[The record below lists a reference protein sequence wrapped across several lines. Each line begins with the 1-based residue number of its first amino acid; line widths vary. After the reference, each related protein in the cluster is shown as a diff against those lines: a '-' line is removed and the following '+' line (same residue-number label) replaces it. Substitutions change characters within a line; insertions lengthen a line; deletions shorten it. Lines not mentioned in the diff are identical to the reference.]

1 MTITRTASAVAVVLV
16 LYSNVSAQDA
26 LARAKDLYASAAYDE
41 ALALLNQFDNG
52 SSNNIVEV
60 DQYRAFCLLALGRSD
75 DARKVIQQIVET
87 SPSFRPSEA
96 QASPRLQQTFQDV
109 RRRVLPSI
117 VRQSYADGKAAFER
131 KDFDL
136 AMRRF
141 DSVIT
146 LLNDPDIG
154 GPDELK
160 DLQTLSSGFQDLIRT
175 SKAQAAAP
183 SAQPSVLVA
192 ASPVREAPAA
202 EEIFGLEDPGV
213 VAATPIS
220 QAMPPWN
227 PSTNEKRSYQGRL
240 TLVIDEKGDVTSVS
254 LAGVLPSPYG
264 AMLRR
269 AASQW
274 KFRPA
279 TRNGAAV
286 KFRKIVSVVL
296 NPASPSGR

>member
-1 MTITRTASAVAVVLV
+1 MTITRTASALAVVLV
-16 LYSNVSAQDA
+16 LCSNVSAQDA
-26 LARAKDLYASAAYDE
+26 LSRAKDLYASAAYDE
-41 ALALLNQFDNG
+41 ALALLNQFDNA
-52 SSNNIVEV
+52 SSNNSVEV

-87 SPSFRPSEA
+87 SPSFRPSET
-96 QASPRLQQTFQDV
+96 QASPRLQQTFREV

-117 VRQSYADGKAAFER
+117 VRQNYAEGKAAFER

-146 LLNDPDIG
+146 LLNDPDVG

-175 SKAQAAAP
+175 SKVQAAAP
-183 SAQPSVLVA
+183 PSALLAS
-192 ASPVREAPAA
+192 SPVREAPAA
-202 EEIFGLEDPGV
+202 EEIYGLDDPGV
-213 VAATPIS
+213 VAPTPIS

-227 PSTNEKRSYQGRL
+227 SSATEKRPYEGRVI
-240 TLVIDEKGDVTSVS
+240 LVIDEKGDVTSVS
-254 LAGVLPSPYG
+254 LAGVLPAPYG
-264 AMLRR
+264 ATLKR

-286 KFRKIVSVVL
+286 KFRKVVSVVL

>member
-1 MTITRTASAVAVVLV
+1 MTITRMASAVAVVLV

-41 ALALLNQFDNG
+41 ALALLNQYNG

-117 VRQSYADGKAAFER
+117 VRQSYADGKAACER

-141 DSVIT
+141 DSVIA

-183 SAQPSVLVA
+183 PAVLAA

-202 EEIFGLEDPGV
+202 EEIYGLDDPAV
-213 VAATPIS
+213 VAPTPIS
-220 QAMPPWN
+220 QVMPPWN
-227 PSTNEKRSYQGRL
+227 SSTNEKRSYQGRL
-240 TLVIDEKGDVTSVS
+240 IVVIDEKGDVTSVS

-264 AMLRR
+264 AMLKR

-279 TRNGAAV
+279 TKNGAAV
-286 KFRKIVSVVL
+286 KFQKIVSVVL
-296 NPASPSGR
+296 NPGR